1 MTHDRGTVALTMAV
15 LLTAVVFG
23 PLVPAVD
30 LPRDA
35 RDGEPLYGGFADEAG
50 VGVDHRLSYRVVAAP
65 QTATLADG
73 VLTTPPTTVAVAAG
87 DAPVTLRYQLQ
98 VDDRSTERTVVVPAG
113 EARTI
118 TRTLELETDAP
129 TNTTLRVVA
138 ITADATYTVHEEQL
152 NLTDE

>member
-1 MTHDRGTVALTMAV
+1 MNHDRGTVALATAV
-15 LLTAVVFG
+15 LVTAIVLG

-65 QTATLADG
+65 TNATLADG
-73 VLTTPPTTVAVAAG
+73 VLTTPPATVAVAAG
-87 DAPVTLRYQLQ
+87 DAPVTLRYQLR
-98 VDDRSTERTVVVPAG
+98 VGDRSTERTVAVPAG

-118 TRTLELETDAP
+118 SRALELETENASDA
-129 TNTTLRVVA
+129 TLRVVA
-138 ITADATYTVHEEQL
+138 VTDDSIYTVHEGPLE
-152 NLTDE
+152 TDDE